1 MKISPKKNETI
12 SNGSQNLNVKDKKN
26 KIIGKKL

>member
-1 MKISPKKNETI
+1 MKILPKKNKTI

-26 KIIGKKL
+26 KIIGNKL